1 MTRQTSE
8 AMIARLKGF
17 QGEKL
22 TSYPDPGTGGAP
34 WTVGVGHAGPDVRP
48 GMTITPAESTRL
60 LRADLA
66 KFEAGVN
73 ALAPVTTQGQFDALV
88 SFAFNVGLANFKGS
102 TLLKKHNAGDYAGAA
117 AQFPLWN
124 KAAGKVLP
132 GLVKRRAAEAQIYR
146 GQA

>member
-1 MTRQTSE
+1 
-8 AMIARLKGF
+8 
-17 QGEKL
+17 
-22 TSYPDPGTGGAP
+22 
-34 WTVGVGHAGPDVRP
+34 
-48 GMTITPAESTRL
+48 MTITPAESTRL